1 MQQVNKANHH
11 RKQNTNFIFLLG
23 DTSETNNR
31 RARQQQN
38 VVKDGL
44 SEVSAFAA
52 NVANNEK
59 HHLLEFAMRYFGEGR
74 KKFDFPSF
82 SFLLLANQTF
92 SGPLGNISWQIQA
105 TDVFHRLL
113 RLQRRLRLRRGR
125 LLRHPGV
132 GEPSYC

>member
-82 SFLLLANQTF
+82 IFFYRQIKLLVALSEISHGKFKQRMF
-92 SGPLGNISWQIQA
+92 SIVCYVCSGG
-105 TDVFHRLL
+105 
-113 RLQRRLRLRRGR
+113 
-125 LLRHPGV
+125 
-132 GEPSYC
+132 